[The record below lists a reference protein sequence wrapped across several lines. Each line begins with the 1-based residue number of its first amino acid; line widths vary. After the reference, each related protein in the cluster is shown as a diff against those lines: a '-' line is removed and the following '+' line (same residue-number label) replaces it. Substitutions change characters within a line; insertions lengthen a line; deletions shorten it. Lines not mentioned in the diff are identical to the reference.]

1 MLDELSVIVG
11 DENFSM
17 DEAEL
22 IAYSK
27 DFSYLQ
33 EKPLCVV
40 RPKSREEIIEI
51 VKFASAH
58 KIPIIPRGA
67 GTNTCGEVLGKAIVV
82 DLTRMNKILRI
93 KEKDLHCIA
102 QPGVVLDNLNKALK
116 KKGFF
121 FPPDPASSKVCTIG
135 GMVANNSSGL
145 HAVKYGTTKDYV
157 LGLEAVLPSGDVI
170 KTGSK
175 AQKSSSGYNLTRLFT
190 GSEGTL
196 GIFTEITLKILPL
209 PKYSETITL
218 GFEDIASAGEAI
230 TKILA
235 VAQPSALEVMDEIC
249 LEALKKRYNLDFKE
263 FKWVLIIEFD
273 GNEKHV
279 KNDIKKV
286 RGFIHGRELD
296 IENIWD
302 YRKKLVPSLIN
313 YSKNLT
319 PLAITEDV
327 GVPVAKVMEAI
338 LKIKEIYATH
348 GFEVAIYGH
357 AGDGNLHMRVFAE
370 ENAIKKVLKAGD
382 EIYNY
387 VLSISGTTTSEHG
400 VGILRAKY
408 MKKEHGIAFNTMKKI
423 KKIFDPDNIMNPGK
437 MGL

>member
-1 MLDELSVIVG
+1 MLEELSVIVG

-17 DEAEL
+17 DEAEV

-27 DFSYLQ
+27 DFSYFQ

-40 RPKSREEIIEI
+40 RPKSREEIIKI
-51 VKFASAH
+51 VKFASVH
-58 KIPIIPRGA
+58 KIPIIPRGT

-93 KEKDLHCIA
+93 KEKDLHCVVQA
-102 QPGVVLDNLNKALK
+102 GVVLHNLNKALK

-157 LGLEAVLPSGDVI
+157 LGLEAILPSGDVI

-175 AQKSSSGYNLTRLFT
+175 AQKSSSGYNLSRLFV

-196 GIFTEITLKILPL
+196 GIFTQITLKILPL
-209 PKYSETITL
+209 PRYSETITL

-235 VAQPSALEVMDEIC
+235 VATLSALELMDEIC
-249 LEALKKRYNLDFKE
+249 LEALKKRYNLDFKS
-263 FKWVLIIEFD
+263 KWVLILEFD

-286 RGFIHGRELD
+286 REFILERELN

-313 YSKNLT
+313 YSKDKV
-319 PLAITEDV
+319 PLAITEDI

-382 EIYNY
+382 EVYDY
-387 VLSISGTTTSEHG
+387 VLSINGTTTSEHG
-400 VGILRAKY
+400 VGLLRAKY

-423 KKIFDPDNIMNPGK
+423 KRVFDPDNIMNPGK